1 MDWSCGLNSGVPNS
15 TDGLEALVRDQLKDP
30 SSMEAHETR
39 IWPVNS
45 LGRHEVVMD
54 FGARN
59 SFGGMVRHT
68 ATGWVDNETCE
79 AELLAVD

>member
-1 MDWSCGLNSGVPNS
+1 
-15 TDGLEALVRDQLKDP
+15 
-30 SSMEAHETR
+30 METHETR

-59 SFGGMVRHT
+59 SFGGMVRRT